1 MSTLLR
7 VLLFGAITY
16 AQFVT
21 PPDDLVEA
29 IGHAGVSVRYKQVP
43 DGICEL
49 DHRVKSYSGFADIA
63 EDQHIFWWFFE
74 ARNGHPEDSPLTIWI
89 NGGPGSSSMTG
100 LFAELGPCSIDY
112 FGSVVNNPYSWT
124 NSSNMLF
131 VDQPSQVGFS
141 YSQPVPV
148 HDDDGRLTILQE
160 NTCPGGV
167 SEESTCGTYSHP
179 EPSMTANSTLNAA
192 PAFWKTLQGFTGVF
206 PQYSKNGLHMA
217 TESYGGHF
225 GPVFAA
231 YIEQQNDLNLPGS
244 NKLQLETLL
253 VGNGWFDPAIQ
264 FQAFYNFTVNPG
276 NTYDYFPFNGSMETL
291 LYDNLYGSGHC
302 LDQLEHCKLSG
313 LDSVC
318 VAADNFCMEHVEDM
332 YHQAVS
338 RDVYDIRELTPD
350 PFPSQ
355 FHVDYLNTAKV
366 QQGIGAYTNFS
377 TFSHTVYQ
385 TFRETGDDAR
395 EVDTIRDIQFLLNR
409 NITVSIYAG
418 DADYD
423 CNWIGVEA
431 VAEEVMAG
439 QFDEAGYGDLQTF
452 DNVVHAQ
459 VKQSGRFSFTR
470 VYESGHMVPFYQPLT
485 ALTIFDRAINGMD
498 IQTGALTVDNHYLSS
513 GSKKSTYRE
522 GNTTVQWTT
531 IPVNVTY
538 DSAKN
543 MPGEPWT
550 VSETLPTDS
559 EYFRFYPLQNN
570 SLGSDRSTWRL
581 LLQYILYLFY
591 S

>member
-1 MSTLLR
+1 MFPLLR
-7 VLLFGAITY
+7 VLLFGVITS

-29 IGHAGVSVRYKQVP
+29 VGHAGVPVRYKQVP

-49 DHRVKSYSGFADIA
+49 DHTVRSYSGFADVA
-63 EDQHIFWWFFE
+63 DDQHIFWWFFE
-74 ARNGHPEDSPLTIWI
+74 ARNGHPEDSPLTIWM
-89 NGGPGSSSMTG
+89 NGGPGSSSMAG

-112 FGSVVNNPYSWT
+112 FGAVVSNPFSWT
-124 NSSNMLF
+124 NSSNILF

-141 YSQPVPV
+141 YSQPVPI
-148 HDDDGRLTILQE
+148 HEDDGDLTILKE
-160 NTCPGGV
+160 NVCPEAT
-167 SEESTCGTYSHP
+167 SEGSKCGTYSMP
-179 EPSMTANSTLNAA
+179 EPSMTSNSTLNAA

-206 PQYSKNGLHMA
+206 PQYSDNGIHIA

-244 NKLQLETLL
+244 SKLQLETLM

-264 FQAFYNFTVNPG
+264 FQAFFNFTVNPG
-276 NTYDYFPFNGSMETL
+276 NTYDYFPFNASMETL
-291 LYDNLYGSGHC
+291 LYENLYGSGQC
-302 LDQLEHCKLSG
+302 LDQLKACKLSG

-318 VAADNFCMEHVEDM
+318 VAADNFCMENVEDL
-332 YHQAVS
+332 YHRVAS
-338 RDVYDIRELTPD
+338 RDVYDIRELNPD
-350 PFPSQ
+350 PFPFQ
-355 FHVDYLNTAKV
+355 FYVDYLNTAEV
-366 QQGIGAYTNFS
+366 QQAIGAYTNFS

-385 TFRETGDDAR
+385 TFRDTGDDAR
-395 EVDTIRDIQFLLNR
+395 EVDTVRNIQFLLDR

-423 CNWIGVEA
+423 CNWFGVEA
-431 VAEEVMAG
+431 FAEEVMAG
-439 QFDEAGYGDLQTF
+439 QFDDAGYGELQTA
-452 DNVVHAQ
+452 DGIVHGQ

-470 VYESGHMVPFYQPLT
+470 VYESGHMVPFYQPVT
-485 ALTIFDRAINGMD
+485 ALAIFERAINSMD
-498 IQTGALTVDNHYLSS
+498 IQTGAFAVDGHYKTL
-513 GSKKSTYRE
+513 GSQKSTHRE
-522 GNTTVQWTT
+522 GNATVQWTT
-531 IPVNVTY
+531 VPSNMTY

-543 MPGEPWT
+543 MPGESWVHP
-550 VSETLPTDS
+550 ETSPTDG

-570 SLGSDRSTWRL
+570 GMGNDQSTWRL